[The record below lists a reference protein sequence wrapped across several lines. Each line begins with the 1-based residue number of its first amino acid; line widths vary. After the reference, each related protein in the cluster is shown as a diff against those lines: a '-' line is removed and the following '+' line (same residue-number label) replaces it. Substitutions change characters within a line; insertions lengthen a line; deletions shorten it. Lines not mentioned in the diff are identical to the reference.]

1 MITKVPLKHPCDGRL
16 CEADERTLMRIEAK
30 AGLYETCVRDLDE
43 ILLVLSPMQELSG
56 EPLGQP
62 KV

>member
-1 MITKVPLKHPCDGRL
+1 
-16 CEADERTLMRIEAK
+16 MRIEAK